1 MCKCCKVIKELQEIE
16 NERKENKEIKHILKA
31 RLTSI
36 TRKKGIKKEIGVIN
50 FESYD
55 LNYCP
60 VCGKKLDDDRIS
72 EKNIKTV
79 REFLIDIL
87 SNKTRKKKI
96 KIRYGAG
103 YYTFYVEDFEFI
115 KDTNGT
121 GLVIG
126 NILNDNIEVL

>member
-1 MCKCCKVIKELQEIE
+1 MCRCCEAIKELQDIE
-16 NERKENKEIKHILKA
+16 NEQEKKPYIRHILKV

-36 TRKKGIKKEIGVIN
+36 TKKRGIKREVGVIN

-79 REFLIDIL
+79 ETHEQHEQ
-87 SNKTRKKKI
+87 N
-96 KIRYGAG
+96 RY
-103 YYTFYVEDFEFI
+103 TVERS
-115 KDTNGT
+115 
-121 GLVIG
+121 
-126 NILNDNIEVL
+126 

>member
-1 MCKCCKVIKELQEIE
+1 M
-16 NERKENKEIKHILKA
+16 
-31 RLTSI
+31 T
-36 TRKKGIKKEIGVIN
+36 
-50 FESYD
+50 
-55 LNYCP
+55 
-60 VCGKKLDDDRIS
+60 
-72 EKNIKTV
+72 EKIIKTV

-115 KDTNGT
+115 NNTNGT

-126 NILNDNIEVL
+126 NILNDEIEVL